1 MSTLSETVPKKPIK
15 SKTKPLCCGN
25 EFSDQKAEV
34 SEPLSYTQ
42 VPGVKTIKGNTENR
56 IG

>member
-1 MSTLSETVPKKPIK
+1 MVPKKPIK

-34 SEPLSYTQ
+34 SEPLSYTH
-42 VPGVKTIKGNTENR
+42 VPGVKTIKRNTENR